1 MSILT
6 SNQPIMNARSYKK
19 ITLQRILGAFAI
31 IFLLASCEKP
41 DQDIELRRIKDV
53 VVDASSDPML
63 KANAVFFNPN
73 KVRGRLKRINV
84 EIFINGKRAAH
95 VDQKLKTHIPS
106 QSEFTVPLEVKLA
119 IKELGFMDTVLG
131 LIGGKKFE
139 VHYKGS
145 LRLSYHGVPIK
156 VPVDY
161 KDDVRIRF

>member
-1 MSILT
+1 
-6 SNQPIMNARSYKK
+6 MNARSYKK
-19 ITLQRILGAFAI
+19 ITFQRSGSVLALLVLV
-31 IFLLASCEKP
+31 FLFTGCEKP
-41 DQDIELRRIKDV
+41 DQDIVLRRIKDV
-53 VVDASSDPML
+53 VVDASTDPML
-63 KANAVFFNPN
+63 RANAVFYNPN

-95 VDQKLKTHIPS
+95 VDQKLKTAIPS

-145 LRLSYHGVPIK
+145 LRLSYHGFPIK